1 MLRIGAGDGVMVVED
16 EIRAKGLGVVL
27 DGSIRDGEDED
38 ILNPADPPSYENL
51 AAKYYHAR
59 FEACRWFSMALNAIF
74 IAWIAWAA
82 WRW

>member
-1 MLRIGAGDGVMVVED
+1 MVVED

-27 DGSIRDGEDED
+27 DGSIGDEEDAE
-38 ILNPADPPSYENL
+38 ILNPADTTTYQNL
-51 AAKYYHAR
+51 TAKYYRAR
-59 FEACRWFSMALNAIF
+59 FEACRDGMWFSMTLNAIF

>member
-1 MLRIGAGDGVMVVED
+1 MVVED

-27 DGSIRDGEDED
+27 DGSIREEEEEENA
-38 ILNPADPPSYENL
+38 ILQPPDPVNDDL
-51 AAKYYHAR
+51 QARYYRAR
-59 FEACRWFSMALNAIF
+59 FEACRDGMWFSIVLNVIF